1 MQKKE
6 QKLKTITRIYVF
18 NLVHVYTHT
27 QTRRHRAPRDEID
40 VVCLCV
46 YTKIFSTHLI
56 LVPILRAAAA
66 RVGPISLNSQQAR
79 AGLYA

>member
-1 MQKKE
+1 MQKKRT
-6 QKLKTITRIYVF
+6 KTKNNYTHYVF

-27 QTRRHRAPRDEID
+27 HTHRAPRDEID

-79 AGLYA
+79 AGMYA